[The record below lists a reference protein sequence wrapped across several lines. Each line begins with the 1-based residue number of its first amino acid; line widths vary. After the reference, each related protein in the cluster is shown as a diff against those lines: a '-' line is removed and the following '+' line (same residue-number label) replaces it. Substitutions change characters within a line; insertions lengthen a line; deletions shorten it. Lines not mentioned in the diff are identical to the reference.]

1 MKKEQNK
8 WSFKKEL
15 KYSSDKRCRSWTH
28 ERIGFVFIMLIML
41 MSGQKAWG
49 YQNGNYKYFLKSS
62 IIIDD
67 SELQKYGYFT
77 VTVPT
82 YFNDGSFASSDEAA
96 IKTTLTDDKTK
107 ITFNGKECLTFHATL
122 YDENPWH
129 GVDGK
134 VYCQKL
140 EFAGHVEV
148 KVGNKWIPLGD
159 KEERL
164 QGNTNGD
171 KKFYSV
177 FKIYPRADVYDQ
189 SRLQPSPASLEY
201 KIDVNILYTHSTAK
215 NEFKKIQETKTGNY
229 TLKDIKPKVDINKK
243 PGYRIYSIESKNFDE
258 LSQEGDRFTI
268 SDINTFTELVHSEYN
283 EGFCNAELKIQNAP
297 RDLRITFYTNPAGNV
312 PEVGSIRIYYD
323 FKEDGYQFPDALITS
338 YRNEDNGKIKLSW
351 QIKKTSDD
359 TYLYTGGNDVF
370 EIERS
375 GPGDKNFSNPTK
387 VGTVPYVKN
396 QERYYFVDDAV
407 DENLNGTFYY
417 RLRRSQPSQ
426 WNWNYTRQ
434 SNLELKMTHLEIDTA
449 TAVIG
454 DDQRVHIKWEYKP
467 DGNVISNNTKIILR
481 EIREDSSTEKEYI
494 LEDEV
499 IGNQSC
505 TVALPSTCTV
515 YKYEIYVKPGSS
527 KYKTQKAKTVGSD
540 EELIT
545 VYMGVITKVNAS
557 KGYYSDNVALE
568 WETDGKTIEVFS
580 IQSRIYGSGNDFKQI
595 DQLPGNAVSTVYQ
608 YSDTKS
614 VPGIL
619 YEYRILAITNCGG
632 SAKNNESDSFIGFR
646 TPTGDIYG
654 RVTFENGQ
662 AVSNVE
668 VRAEVSEGA
677 GITGKSYYF
686 DNGNDNLKITNTG
699 LLKSNTDSITLQAWV
714 KSTVDEGNIVSKTNM
729 YELKIKDGKPIFII
743 GNTTLTSQESL
754 ASLAES
760 SQFVHLTAVATADS
774 AMIYANGKHIAGIK
788 LPVLPDG
795 GLVAGTDDAV
805 IIGGDGFIGNI
816 DEVRIWG
823 IALDST
829 SIARDYTRYLTGGEA
844 GLLAYYTF
852 DYAVD
857 DSFYDTSYKGIDYNE
872 NHGTVIGAT
881 LDGSTI
887 PTISQLGYKGYTAT
901 DGSYSIRAIPYTGN
915 GTTYMIIPRLG
926 IHKFES
932 EKELRLLNNNSQSH
946 TVNFTD
952 KSSFLV
958 SGTVTY
964 KGGTIP
970 VEGVSFL
977 IDGIA
982 SMDSKANIITT
993 DAQGKFAIS
1002 VPVGTHEVKASKVNH
1017 VFENDG
1023 RITNSDGTD
1032 RNYQDMVT
1040 GIELTDIT
1048 TVRYI
1053 GRVAGGSVQ
1062 EAYPLGHSLSKN
1074 NLADGVKVKLS
1085 YANERY
1091 VIALNSRTEDIDL
1104 HQPSYDKTNKYKST
1118 AKYDGNTITILPDP
1132 LSGEFAIDVIP
1143 EKFKVTLDVPGHDV
1157 ASFPGHGEEINLT
1170 NAFST
1175 ENSIYEYIDSVSV
1188 EGVYEQHKDTV
1199 QYNKSQKFIKRYPP
1213 TIRITQLDN
1222 TGKDLPYFGEKE
1234 KQFQMALAENN
1245 YTVPLYNE
1253 STDKYV
1259 LGNPVFEQYKS
1270 YIFKTKVFEEYT
1282 FMNDQGKPKAG
1293 VSPDEVPTTD
1303 AKVTFGDGL
1312 TGESQ
1317 PELSVNEEGI
1327 VLDTLRIGNPE
1338 LTSGIRTM
1346 SAKAVYGSDSPTSI
1360 DWKGAR
1366 NIIIVG
1372 SVSTGNNFV
1381 TQGPDDI
1388 MFVLRD
1394 PPGSRSYSYLEKGIT
1409 INRSSSYS
1417 GNIIQ
1422 EGNEMAGT
1430 LLGVK
1435 SLTYAGTPLG
1445 GQIVGSE
1452 FNNELNLGVKHS
1464 EEAGGS
1470 NTSEKSTTTT
1480 TRFQTSDDPLYV
1492 GADADLYVG
1501 FSTNIIYG
1509 TTDNVTIV
1517 SKQKYEADGGN
1528 EAYTVLSGNPATDE
1542 WLLVKN
1548 AGMGIYQNYET
1559 LFAYPQIFIEETL
1572 IPNLQT
1578 IRNSILHAPDEM
1590 TPDQAQALADQT
1602 QEPVYVSKLPR
1613 DHKNFG
1619 KSNLDEAFKGQELDG
1634 ISSGGS
1640 YTIYSPHPVSKAVND
1655 TILCLNQSIDRWVQR
1670 IAENEEDK
1678 VNATLLQNYSFH
1690 SASQI
1695 EYSESFS
1702 YTFTRNVN
1710 FKIAIGASIA
1720 TKLGTSINGQ
1730 GFFME
1735 LEETATQENGGE
1747 FVSTDVASH
1756 ANGFVLA
1763 EEGGDD
1769 DYISVDVCRASGYR
1783 VLDQYVKFSDMHT
1796 NPDRQ
1801 FTTFI
1806 FKTKAGATSCPY
1818 EKEYKTKYFEP
1829 GKHTINEATV
1839 RLEVP
1844 EIDVEKNFIENVPSG
1859 QPANLR
1865 LFLRNNSEA
1874 KQDMWYVLKMVD
1886 GTNPNGAKMSIDG
1899 SPIGDGRVFL
1909 VPAGETLVKTL
1920 EVSKGSVMNYDDL
1933 KLTLQSQ
1940 CQCDPT
1946 NYQDNIADTVS
1957 FTVHFTPSCTD
1968 VKIKRPANNWTYN
1981 TKLPTKL
1988 VNGLIKRYMDIQL
2001 DGFDVNY
2008 DNFNRIKL
2016 QYKTASGSDEDWTT
2030 LMNYYTDPALYDQAV
2045 ANGMNAE
2052 MIQAEDAGTIKYQWT
2067 LDDMQD
2073 QRYDIRAV
2081 SVCVI
2086 NNVEVE
2092 NVSEVH
2098 SGIKDMYNPRLF
2110 GSAQPANGVLS
2121 INDDIRLNF
2130 NETIAEG
2137 YLTDNNFEVT
2147 GVRNGAQTDHSVSVR
2162 LDGVNDFLSSEFE
2175 RNWNNKDITVEMWVL
2190 ADGPREATFFSQG
2203 NVNEALEFGITA
2215 DNRLRLRIGS
2225 TQIISPDA
2233 VPYDQGTWAHVAL
2246 VYDKAGTAT
2255 AYYNFVEYI
2264 SNAAVGRYAGEGNYA
2279 FGRNVNGGG
2288 HFAGKM
2294 HNARIWDKVLTS
2306 GRIQTNSLTL
2316 LSGAESNLL
2325 AYYPMN
2331 EGKGTT
2337 LLDKARGANL
2347 EMNGSEWSLPEGRT
2361 ANFDGNSYIRLNTGS
2376 SAVIDHTMDYTIE
2389 FWFKADREQTNATLV
2404 ANGRG
2409 DGQDMGG
2416 SRNLFSIG
2424 FENGVLTFQNNEVK
2438 TTADGDYLDNNW
2450 HHLALTVSR
2459 TTGRGQLLLD
2469 GKLNTYFESQDIG
2482 GIAAA
2487 YMYLGARGWTSDA
2500 DATNVI
2506 VDNHFKGSI
2515 DDFRIWNLYKNEA
2528 LVANGNN
2535 ERLDGT
2541 EKGLL
2546 AYYPFEYYID
2556 WQGTKELQF
2565 TLKDMKVQKDP
2576 AIIIPDAIASGGN
2589 TESAASAPVKDKGP
2603 VSKLLYDFVVNNDAL
2618 IINLNEPWDRVE
2630 KSIVTFTVDG
2640 IRDMNGNE
2648 IMSPVTWSAYI
2659 DRNQL
2664 KWSESEISIEKPVY
2678 EEKAFKVKAVNKGG
2692 SVQHFSIENAPAWL
2706 EVTPTNGTIDP
2717 LASLDITFTVN
2728 EGLNIGSYD
2737 EVIYLRNDNNV
2748 SEALPL
2754 TIKVKGEKPDWS
2766 VNPADFK
2773 YSMSVFGK
2781 MRFNN
2786 VFSADKEDLL
2796 AVFIN
2801 GQCRGVANSSY
2812 DKIGD
2817 LWYAFLTVYS
2827 NAVQESDL
2835 EFRMWDASTGKV
2847 YSATPDRSI
2856 TFINDKI
2863 VGTADQPVLFDGKEM
2878 FYQNIA
2884 LAEGWNWI
2892 SFNLASP
2899 NLSDVTS
2906 TMKNGRWSN
2915 GDIIKNKDNFDSY
2928 SANSKRWTGTLSNTG
2943 GLDNTSLFM
2952 VKATA
2957 GQTLSVS
2964 GTAVNSKETPIAV
2977 KGNNWN
2983 YIGYLPGINFTVTEA
2998 LAGYD
3003 AKKGDIVK
3011 SQNQFSM
3018 YSGTRWIGNLTYM
3031 ESNKGYMLFRNDAT
3045 DANLIY
3051 PSTSGSLSNTRA
3063 QVRTRSAEE
3072 APATYLNSNY
3082 AENMSII
3089 ASGTGIEPTD
3099 RVLAYVNGELR
3110 GIGENVAATSDDEM
3124 QFITVAGSEAGNIV
3138 TFSLERN
3145 GKIIA
3150 RANNAVSYQSNT
3162 VQGTTEKPIVLDFST
3177 PESNVTFYPT
3187 PFVDKLNIRVTAE
3200 NDGELKLAVYDI
3212 AGRMLVQR
3220 TESVHKGLHITEWDG
3235 NTAAGSECEAGFY
3248 LVHVTVDGNTT
3259 ILKVEKK

>member
-8 WSFKKEL
+8 WSFRKEL

-28 ERIGFVFIMLIML
+28 ERIWFVIMMLIVL

-49 YQNGNYKYFLKSS
+49 YSSGKYEYFVEETVK
-62 IIIDD
+62 IDYLT
-67 SELQKYGYFT
+67 LQKYGYFEIK
-77 VTVPT
+77 VPT
-82 YFNDGSFASSDEAA
+82 YCNPSGIKWDEAA
-96 IKTTLTDDKTK
+96 IKRSDDVVSS
-107 ITFNGKECLTFHATL
+107 ISFNGVKCLTFYATA
-122 YDENPWH
+122 DTK
-129 GVDGK
+129 GK
-134 VYCQKL
+134 WTKDDQNYVYCKM
-140 EFAGHVEV
+140 EEGAGRVEQIGANNTSV
-148 KVGNKWIPLGD
+148 VLGNGEKRLNTQ
-159 KEERL
+159 KEEDR
-164 QGNTNGD
+164 NS
-171 KKFYSV
+171 FYSV
-177 FKIYPRADVYDQ
+177 FRIYPRGRLYNKQPEDKQTQVSYNITAFLSFTNSNNKDDNDFFYKQLDETYD
-189 SRLQPSPASLEY
+189 L
-201 KIDVNILYTHSTAK
+201 
-215 NEFKKIQETKTGNY
+215 KKIN
-229 TLKDIKPKVDINKK
+229 LKVDLEKK
-243 PGYRIYSIESKNFDE
+243 PGYRIYSIEGTNFDE
-258 LSQEGDRFTI
+258 QTQSGTFFTI
-268 SDINTFTELVHSEYN
+268 RDLKTNERLVDSERSS
-283 EGFCNAELKIQNAP
+283 GWCNAELEVHNAP
-297 RDLRITFYTNPAGNV
+297 RKLRIEYNDYPAGNV
-312 PEVGSIRIYYD
+312 PGIGPLTIYYN
-323 FKEDGYQFPDALITS
+323 FEEEGYQFPDKLITS
-338 YRNEDNGKIKLSW
+338 YEDNGKIKLSW
-351 QIKKTSDD
+351 QIEKSDD
-359 TYLYTGGNDVF
+359 DSKLYVGGNDKF

-375 GPGDKNFSNPTK
+375 EAGDSIFSKPTNI
-387 VGTVPYVKN
+387 GSIAYVKN
-396 QERYYFVDDAV
+396 QETYEYIDDAV
-407 DENLNGTFYY
+407 DENLNGKFYY

-426 WNWNYTRQ
+426 WNWDYIRHTDID
-434 SNLELKMTHLEIDTA
+434 LKMTHLEIDTA
-449 TAVIG
+449 TAFIG
-454 DDQRVHIKWEYKP
+454 DDKRVHIKWEYKP
-467 DGNVISNNTKIILR
+467 DGNVISYDTKIMLK
-481 EIREDSSTEKEYI
+481 EIREDSGVEKEYTFEY
-494 LEDEV
+494 ED
-499 IGNQSC
+499 IKNDSC
-505 TVALPSTCTV
+505 TITIALPSTCTV
-515 YKYEIYVKPGSS
+515 YKYKIYVKPGSS
-527 KYKTQKAKTVGSD
+527 KYKQQEAKTVGSD
-540 EELIT
+540 EELLT
-545 VYMGVITKVNAS
+545 VDMGVVTKVNAS
-557 KGYYSDNVALE
+557 KGYYSDHVALE

-595 DQLPGNAVSTVYQ
+595 DQVPANGASTIYQ

-619 YEYRILAITNCGG
+619 YEYRISAITTCGG
-632 SAKNNESDSFIGFR
+632 SAQTNDSEFFIGFR

-677 GITGKSYYF
+677 GITGKSYHF
-686 DNGNDNLKITNTG
+686 DNGEDTLKTTNTE

-714 KSTVDEGNIVSKTNM
+714 KSTVDKGNIVSKTNM
-729 YELKIKDGKPIFII
+729 YELRIKDGKPIFII

-754 ASLAES
+754 ASFAES

-788 LPVLPDG
+788 LSVLPDG
-795 GLVAGTDDAV
+795 GLVTGTDDAV

-829 SIARDYTRYLTGGEA
+829 SIARDYTRYLTGGET

-857 DSFYDTSYKGIDYNE
+857 DSFYDTSYKGINYNE

-881 LDGSTI
+881 LDGSNI

-932 EKELRLLNNNSQSH
+932 EKELRFLNGNSQSH
-946 TVNFTD
+946 TVNFID

-958 SGTVTY
+958 SGKVTY

-977 IDGIA
+977 IDGIV
-982 SMDSKANIITT
+982 SMDSKSNVITT
-993 DAQGKFAIS
+993 DAKGMFSIS
-1002 VPVGTHEVKASKVNH
+1002 VPVGTHEVKASRVNH
-1017 VFENDG
+1017 IFENDG
-1023 RITNSDGTD
+1023 KITNSDGTD

-1062 EAYPLGHSLSKN
+1062 EGYPIGHSLSKN
-1074 NLADGVKVKLS
+1074 NLADSVKVKLS
-1085 YANERY
+1085 YANEGY
-1091 VIALNSRTEDIDL
+1091 VIALKSRTEDIDL

-1132 LSGEFAIDVIP
+1132 VSGEFAVDVIP
-1143 EKFKVTLDVPGHDV
+1143 EKFKVQLEVPGHDA
-1157 ASFPGHGEEINLT
+1157 ASFPGYGEEINLT
-1170 NAFST
+1170 NAFAM
-1175 ENSIYEYIDSVSV
+1175 EKSIYEYIDSVSV
-1188 EGVYEQHKDTV
+1188 EGVYERRMDTV
-1199 QYNKSQKFIKRYPP
+1199 HYNKSQMFIKRYPP

-1234 KQFQMALAENN
+1234 KEFQMALAENN
-1245 YTVPLYNE
+1245 YTVPIYNE
-1253 STDKYV
+1253 STGKYA
-1259 LGNPVFEQYKS
+1259 LGNPVFQQYKN
-1270 YIFKTKVFEEYT
+1270 YVFKTKVFEEYT
-1282 FMNDQGKPKAG
+1282 FMDDQGKPKAG
-1293 VSPDEVPTTD
+1293 IAPDEVPTTD

-1317 PELSVNEEGI
+1317 PELSVNKEGI
-1327 VLDTLRIGNPE
+1327 VIDTLRIGNPE
-1338 LTSGIRTM
+1338 LTSGIRKM

-1360 DWKGAR
+1360 NWKGER
-1366 NIIIVG
+1366 DIIIVG
-1372 SVSTGNNFV
+1372 AISTGSNFV

-1394 PPGSRSYSYLEKGIT
+1394 PPGSRSYSYLEKGTT
-1409 INRSSSYS
+1409 INRSSSYT
-1417 GNIIQ
+1417 GNVVQ
-1422 EGNEMAGT
+1422 EGNEVAGT

-1435 SLTYAGTPLG
+1435 TLTYAGTPVAG
-1445 GQIVGSE
+1445 TMTEAE
-1452 FNNELNLGVKHS
+1452 FNNELKLGLKHS
-1464 EEAGGS
+1464 AEAGGS

-1501 FSTNIIYG
+1501 FSTNIVYG
-1509 TTDNVTIV
+1509 ATDNITIV
-1517 SKQKYEADGGN
+1517 SKQKFNNDGGD
-1528 EAYTVLSGNPATDE
+1528 EEYKVLSGNPDTDE

-1548 AGMGIYQNYET
+1548 MGLGVYQNYET
-1559 LFAYPQIFIEETL
+1559 LFAYPQIYIEQTL
-1572 IPNLQT
+1572 IPNLLT
-1578 IRNSILHAPDEM
+1578 IRNSILHAPDEL
-1590 TPDQAQALADQT
+1590 TPTQAQALADQT
-1602 QEPVYVSKLPR
+1602 QEQVYVSKLPR
-1613 DHKNFG
+1613 DHENFG
-1619 KSNLDEAFKGQELDG
+1619 KSNLDEVFKGQELDG

-1640 YTIYSPHPVSKAVND
+1640 YTIYFPKPVSKTVND
-1655 TILCLNQSIDRWVQR
+1655 TILSLNQSIDRWVQR

-1690 SASQI
+1690 SAAQV
-1695 EYSESFS
+1695 EYSEAFS

-1720 TKLGTSINGQ
+1720 TSLGTNILGQ
-1730 GFFME
+1730 GFFAE
-1735 LEETATQENGGE
+1735 IEETLTQENGGE
-1747 FVSTDVASH
+1747 FVSTDEASH

-1763 EEGGDD
+1763 EDGDGD

-1783 VLDQYVKFSDMHT
+1783 VLDEYMEFSNMNT
-1796 NPDRQ
+1796 NPNRQ

-1859 QPANLR
+1859 QPANLK

-1886 GTNPNGAKMSIDG
+1886 GSNPNGAKMSIDG
-1899 SPIGDGRVFL
+1899 SAIGNGRVFL

-1988 VNGLIKRYMDIQL
+1988 VNGLIKRYMEIQL

-2279 FGRNVNGGG
+2279 FGRNVNGSN

-2438 TTADGDYLDNNW
+2438 TTANGDYLDNNW

-2506 VDNHFKGSI
+2506 VDNHFRGSI

-2878 FYQNIA
+2878 FFQNIA

-2899 NLSDVTS
+2899 SLSDVTS

-2915 GDIIKNKDNFDSY
+2915 GDIIKSKDNFDSY
-2928 SANSKRWTGTLSNTG
+2928 SANSKRWTGTLSSSG

-2952 VKATA
+2952 MKATA
-2957 GQTLSVS
+2957 GQTLSIS
-2964 GTAVNSKETPIAV
+2964 GTAVNAKETPITV
-2977 KGNNWN
+2977 KGNSWN
-2983 YIGYLPGINFTVTEA
+2983 YIGYLPGTNFTVTEA

-3018 YSGTRWIGNLTYM
+3018 YSGTRWIGSLNYM
-3031 ESNKGYMLFRNDAT
+3031 EANKGYMLFRNDAT
-3045 DANLIY
+3045 DAILTY

-3063 QVRTRSAEE
+3063 QAHTRSVMSSTPE
-3072 APATYLNSNY
+3072 TYLNSNY

-3089 ASGTGIEPTD
+3089 ATGANIEPTD

-3110 GIGENVAATSDDEM
+3110 GIGENVATATADM
-3124 QFITVAGSEAGNIV
+3124 QFISIAGSDASNIV

-3145 GKIIA
+3145 GKVIA
-3150 RANNAVSYQSNT
+3150 RANNAISYQSNT
-3162 VQGTTEKPIVLDFST
+3162 VQGTMDKPMVLDFSNL
-3177 PESNVTFYPT
+3177 ESNVTFYPT
-3187 PFVDKLNIRVTAE
+3187 PFVEKLNIHVTAE

-3212 AGRMLVQR
+3212 SGKLLMQR
-3220 TESVHKGLHITEWDG
+3220 TETVYKGLHITEWDG
-3235 NTAAGSECEAGFY
+3235 KTAAGSECEAGFY
-3248 LVHVTVDGNTT
+3248 LVHVDVDGKTT